1 MRMSPF
7 ARFVAA
13 SGLTNLADGIAVV
26 VWAWVATI
34 LTRDAFL
41 IALMPVALRLP
52 WFLFALPAGI
62 AADRVDRRKL
72 ILAMDVLRAG
82 AFALAAVAVFA
93 ASPLPPAPEGG
104 TSVPWL
110 FAMLFFCAL
119 AVGTAEVFRDNAAQ
133 TVMPTIVP
141 HEQLERANGRL
152 WSVELI
158 GNELL
163 GPALGA
169 FLIAASVWSPF
180 ALNAGAFAAAAL
192 LLSSLQGDFRPP
204 PREKAHWS
212 VELKEGISFVRASP
226 VLAALAWITGF
237 WNLLWMMVTV
247 ALVLH
252 VQENLGLG
260 APAYG
265 LILSAGAVG
274 GIIGSLAGEHVVA
287 RLGPARTAQS
297 TLFGIVI
304 AIPIIAVSPNGWWIA
319 GVLML
324 LQISGMIWNTVT
336 VTYRQR
342 VTPNALMG
350 RMNSVYRLLAWG
362 MMPIGLLL
370 SGGLINF
377 AEGFVDRGTAI
388 TVPLFAAA
396 LGGLILAVTAYGAL
410 GRGFAQAAGASHE

>member
-1 MRMSPF
+1 MTPF

-26 VWAWVATI
+26 VWAWIATI

-41 IALMPVALRLP
+41 IALMPVALRMP

-72 ILAMDVLRAG
+72 ILAMDVIRAG
-82 AFALAAVAVFA
+82 AFGLAALAVFA
-93 ASPLPPAPEGG
+93 ASPLPEAPEGG
-104 TSVPWL
+104 TSLPWL

-141 HEQLERANGRL
+141 HERLEHANGRL

-180 ALNAGAFAAAAL
+180 AINAGAFAAAAL
-192 LLSSLQGDFRPP
+192 LLVSLRGDFRPP
-204 PREKAHWS
+204 AREKADWR
-212 VELKEGISFVRASP
+212 VELAEGISFVRGSP

-274 GIIGSLAGEHVVA
+274 GIIGSLAGERVVA
-287 RLGPARTAQS
+287 RFGQARTAQT
-297 TLFGIVI
+297 TLFGLVLAIPVI
-304 AIPIIAVSPNGWWIA
+304 AVAPSGWWIA
-319 GVLML
+319 GVLLL

-336 VTYRQR
+336 VSYRQR
-342 VTPNALMG
+342 VTPNELMG

-362 MMPIGLLL
+362 MMPVGLML
-370 SGGLINF
+370 SGAMINF
-377 AEGFVDRGTAI
+377 SEGFVDRGTAI
-388 TVPLFAAA
+388 TVPLFASAV
-396 LGGLILAVTAYGAL
+396 GGLVLALTAYRIL
-410 GRGFAQAAGASHE
+410 EREFPT